1 MVRIRWLPMYRLVA
15 SQAAQVLALGL
26 VVYGIAEIV
35 VIPFLFAGLGEDRRL
50 LGLFLEAFFFKRLL
64 FLRLAIV
71 LCGGFGWNA
80 LGGFIWRLNRAVF
93 AFDVL
98 GTALLAPIVLG
109 VPLVSRLVLNRIV
122 GLMLKRKVTHSIKKW
137 INSKNKK
144 CLVIQGARQTGKTY
158 IVERFAEENY
168 EEIVEIN
175 FKQIPSA
182 MDIFSGDLTV
192 DNMVMAMRFRFPEK
206 KIIPGKSLIFLDE
219 IQECQEAI
227 TSLKFWALDNRFDV
241 IASGSLLGIDYK
253 RASSYPVGYV
263 DYLKMYGID
272 FEEFLWGMGISE
284 DMIMKLCSYLD
295 LKAIIPEAIHSQ
307 MMKYFRQ
314 YIAIGGMPE
323 AVQKYIDTRD
333 FREVDRIQ
341 RSLLQGYQYDI
352 AHYATAEEK
361 VKAEKCY
368 LSLAKQLLDKE
379 NHKFQYKEVEHGGR
393 AQKYFSSIEWLLR
406 ADMVH
411 LCKRV
416 TDIRFDLD
424 DYARDD
430 FFRAYTTDLSLLMA
444 MKDFSIKQ
452 HIIENTLIGNS
463 KGGIFECA
471 VADALYKKGYPLYF
485 YKNETTKKEID
496 IIIQKDGKVIPIE
509 VKSGNTRA
517 NSLKSIMKNNKDIS
531 FGYKFIDGNIGASK
545 EGIITLPLYM
555 VAFFDI

>member
-1 MVRIRWLPMYRLVA
+1 
-15 SQAAQVLALGL
+15 
-26 VVYGIAEIV
+26 
-35 VIPFLFAGLGEDRRL
+35 
-50 LGLFLEAFFFKRLL
+50 
-64 FLRLAIV
+64 
-71 LCGGFGWNA
+71 
-80 LGGFIWRLNRAVF
+80 
-93 AFDVL
+93 
-98 GTALLAPIVLG
+98 
-109 VPLVSRLVLNRIV
+109 
-122 GLMLKRKVTHSIKKW
+122 MLKRKVTHYIKKW
-137 INSKNKK
+137 VDSKNKK

-168 EEIVEIN
+168 EEIIEIN

-182 MDIFSGDLTV
+182 MDIFSSDLKV

-206 KIIPGKSLIFLDE
+206 KIIPGKTMIFFDE

-227 TSLKFWALDNRFDV
+227 TSLKFWAIDNRFDV

-272 FEEFLWGMGISE
+272 FEEFLWGMGISD
-284 DMIMKLCSYLD
+284 DMIKNLHGYLET
-295 LKAIIPEAIHSQ
+295 KSVIPEVINSQ
-307 MMKYFRQ
+307 MMNYYRQ

-323 AVQKYIDTRD
+323 VVQKYIDTKD
-333 FREVDRIQ
+333 FRQVDRIQ
-341 RSLLQGYQYDI
+341 GSLLQGYLYDI
-352 AHYATAEEK
+352 AHYATSEEN

-411 LCKRV
+411 LCKLV
-416 TDIRFDLD
+416 TDVRFDLD
-424 DYARDD
+424 DYSRDD

-444 MKDFSIKQ
+444 MKDFSLKQ
-452 HIIENTLIGNS
+452 RIVENTITGNS

-471 VADALYKKGYPLYF
+471 IADALYKKGYQLYF
-485 YKNETTKKEID
+485 YKNETNRKEID
-496 IIIQKDGKVIPIE
+496 VIIQKDGKVVPIE

-517 NSLKSIMKNNKDIS
+517 NSLKALIKKNKDIS
-531 FGYKFIDGNIGASK
+531 FGYKFVDGNIGVS
-545 EGIITLPLYM
+545 EDGIITLPLYM
-555 VAFFDI
+555 VAFI

>member
-1 MVRIRWLPMYRLVA
+1 
-15 SQAAQVLALGL
+15 
-26 VVYGIAEIV
+26 
-35 VIPFLFAGLGEDRRL
+35 
-50 LGLFLEAFFFKRLL
+50 
-64 FLRLAIV
+64 
-71 LCGGFGWNA
+71 
-80 LGGFIWRLNRAVF
+80 
-93 AFDVL
+93 
-98 GTALLAPIVLG
+98 
-109 VPLVSRLVLNRIV
+109 
-122 GLMLKRKVTHSIKKW
+122 MLKRKITHSIKKW
-137 INSKNKK
+137 VDSKSRK

-182 MDIFSGDLTV
+182 MDIFSDDLTV
-192 DNMVMAMRFRFPEK
+192 DNMIMAMRFRFPEK
-206 KIIPGKSLIFLDE
+206 KIIPGKTLIFLDE

-284 DMIMKLCSYLD
+284 DMIMNLCRYIDSKD
-295 LKAIIPEAIHSQ
+295 IVPEAIHSQ

-352 AHYATAEEK
+352 AYYATAEEK

-424 DYARDD
+424 NYARDD

-444 MKDFSIKQ
+444 MKDFSLKQ
-452 HIIENTLIGNS
+452 HIIENTLNGNS

-471 VADALYKKGYPLYF
+471 IADVLYKKGYQLYF

-496 IIIQKDGKVIPIE
+496 VIIQKDGKVIPIE

-517 NSLKSIMKNNKDIS
+517 NSLKTIMKNNKDIS
-531 FGYKFIDGNIGASK
+531 FGYKFIDGNIGVSE

-555 VAFFDI
+555 VAFFDV